1 MNTKFRHYICAFLIL
16 GFATMG
22 ISPACHFVNGS
33 AFIEI
38 CKADGSVET
47 VEVPADQAPFE
58 TADQTPSDHQDMQS
72 DCLFCFANSHS
83 KASKALATIIIAGVP
98 AHYLSNSGGLI
109 IPHGLQAKT
118 FNATGPPSSIV

>member
-1 MNTKFRHYICAFLIL
+1 MNTKYRHILCALLIL

-22 ISPACHFVNGS
+22 ISPACKFVNGS

-58 TADQTPSDHQDMQS
+58 TADQTPIDHQDMQS
-72 DCLFCFANSHS
+72 DCLFCFANTHS
-83 KASKALATIIIAGVP
+83 KASKALAPTIIASVP
-98 AHYLSNSGGLI
+98 AHYFSNSGGLI
-109 IPHGLQAKT
+109 IPHGLDSKA